1 MSLKV
6 KSAPKYIKKE
16 HQNMKEKAGWVSIH
30 RR

>member
-16 HQNMKEKAGWVSIH
+16 HQNMKEKADI
-30 RR
+30 